1 MSAALAVTV
10 PASWSGMDALVCGG
24 LFVWFCVAL
33 VFMFAALP
41 RWGMPFV
48 GAVGMT
54 GAIVLALLCAWLTAE
69 GSR

>member
-1 MSAALAVTV
+1 
-10 PASWSGMDALVCGG
+10 MDALVCGG

-48 GAVGMT
+48 GAIGMT